1 MDSGFYAAC
10 TGLMSKTQALDS
22 VANNLANVN
31 TSGYRSQRN
40 QFSSVLA
47 NASLSGSSPLNL
59 AVNNYGVLGGTRLD
73 MTQGSLEKTGNDLD
87 FAVDGQGFF
96 AVQTSA
102 GRMYTRSGNF
112 QIGAS
117 GQLITAEGDPVLGE
131 KGTINVSGG
140 KVHVGADGTISVDGA
155 VAGRL
160 KVVDF
165 APSTQLQAV
174 GKTYYSAPPDSEIEA
189 KLASVQQGVIEGSNV
204 NAVTTAVELINVQ
217 RQAEMMERAMSL
229 FNTDLD
235 KSATEDLPR
244 VTT

>member
-10 TGLMSKTQALDS
+10 TALMSKTQALES

-31 TSGYRSQRN
+31 TSGFRSQRN

-73 MTQGSLEKTGNDLD
+73 LSQGSLGKTGNDLD
-87 FAVDGQGFF
+87 FAIDGSGFF
-96 AVQTSA
+96 VVQTDG

-112 QIGAS
+112 QVSAK
-117 GQLITAEGDPVLGE
+117 GQLITSEGDPVLGD
-131 KGTINVSGG
+131 KGVINVSGG

-155 VAGRL
+155 VVGRL

-165 APSTQLQAV
+165 SSNTQLAAT
-174 GKTYYSAPPDSEIEA
+174 GKTYYSAPANSEIEA
-189 KLASVQQGVIEGSNV
+189 KQASVQQGVIEGSNV
-204 NAVTTAVELINVQ
+204 NPVTSTVELINVQ
-217 RQAEMMERAMSL
+217 RQAEMMQRALSL
-229 FNTDLD
+229 FNSDID
-235 KSATEDLPR
+235 KTATEDLPR
-244 VTT
+244 VTS